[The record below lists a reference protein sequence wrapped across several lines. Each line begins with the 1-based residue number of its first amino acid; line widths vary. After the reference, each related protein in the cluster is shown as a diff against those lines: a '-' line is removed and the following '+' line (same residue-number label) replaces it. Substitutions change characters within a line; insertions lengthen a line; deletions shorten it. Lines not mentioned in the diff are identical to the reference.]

1 MNRKTENSEKLE
13 IPVTQQR
20 TFGATNTELH
30 YVVNVMVIVSPGEHF
45 VNCNGMCF
53 YVLRPQCGFL
63 HNIKRCLTM
72 LINSHFIIDL
82 KTNTNAE
89 YK

>member
-45 VNCNGMCF
+45 VHCNGI
-53 YVLRPQCGFL
+53 YTYGHVLMPSVHNVGFR
-63 HNIKRCLTM
+63 IT
-72 LINSHFIIDL
+72 
-82 KTNTNAE
+82 
-89 YK
+89 